1 MVGVAVIGYG
11 VVGSGV
17 VELLDK
23 NNKLFE
29 KKAGQTVECKYILD
43 IRDFPG
49 DKYESKHIKDFDIII
64 NDPEIQV
71 VVETV
76 GGATFAYE
84 YTKKALTAG
93 KHVVSSNKELVATY
107 GPELLKIAKEH
118 NVCYLFE
125 ASVGGG
131 IPIINPLYHC
141 LAANEIHKIVGILN
155 GTTNYILTKMIK
167 EGLSFETALK
177 QAQQLG
183 YAEQNPAAD
192 VEGHDTCRKICILAS
207 LAFGRH
213 VYPKNVKTVGIT
225 DVTLDDIAKAESLGR
240 VIKLLGSAE
249 RLEDGSVEI
258 FVAPCAIPKDHP
270 LANIEDVFNGITVTG
285 DAVGDCTFYGR
296 GAGKFPT
303 ASAVGADI
311 VDCIK
316 GTEKSNIMWIDSDNS
331 EFVKSFDK
339 LKLEYLDKEIVLLD

>member
-49 DKYESKHIKDFDIII
+49 DKYESKHIKDFNIII

-107 GPELLKIAKEH
+107 GPELL
-118 NVCYLFE
+118 
-125 ASVGGG
+125 
-131 IPIINPLYHC
+131 
-141 LAANEIHKIVGILN
+141 
-155 GTTNYILTKMIK
+155 
-167 EGLSFETALK
+167 
-177 QAQQLG
+177 
-183 YAEQNPAAD
+183 
-192 VEGHDTCRKICILAS
+192 
-207 LAFGRH
+207 
-213 VYPKNVKTVGIT
+213 
-225 DVTLDDIAKAESLGR
+225 
-240 VIKLLGSAE
+240 
-249 RLEDGSVEI
+249 
-258 FVAPCAIPKDHP
+258 
-270 LANIEDVFNGITVTG
+270 
-285 DAVGDCTFYGR
+285 
-296 GAGKFPT
+296 
-303 ASAVGADI
+303 
-311 VDCIK
+311 
-316 GTEKSNIMWIDSDNS
+316 
-331 EFVKSFDK
+331 
-339 LKLEYLDKEIVLLD
+339 